1 MSTPKQ
7 KLEEGGPCP
16 CCGGKL
22 KFPPPENCSC
32 HINPPCSS
40 CTSVVLTCEDCGWED
55 GMEIERG
62 IDPSDRSDTPET
74 DAAVFDIPNY
84 GADGTGSRVA
94 VVHYQVAVR
103 LERERDAARARVAEL
118 EAQHEKY
125 QAIVFKARDI
135 LKCGHIDNM
144 ASSLQT
150 LCNRYNDAQAQIATL
165 EAECERLKHE
175 RNRAGMDA
183 RKEMMDE
190 LAKLKDP
197 VAVHINMLRGTIATP
212 SPEAVE
218 YAKALNRRVD
228 VENVLYQVA
237 AGKREPLT
245 PDECRELANKL
256 GVSPA

>member
-1 MSTPKQ
+1 
-7 KLEEGGPCP
+7 
-16 CCGGKL
+16 
-22 KFPPPENCSC
+22 
-32 HINPPCSS
+32 
-40 CTSVVLTCEDCGWED
+40 
-55 GMEIERG
+55 MEIERG

-212 SPEAVE
+212 SVE
-218 YAKALNRRVD
+218 LMEHVWGQSVQTQQSLERPDRPGWWWVWWPKEKEWTPVD
-228 VENVLYQVA
+228 VSIPDHWW
-237 AGKREPLT
+237 AGQWLPAT
-245 PDECRELANKL
+245 PPPVPVMSEKEDAR
-256 GVSPA
+256 

>member
-1 MSTPKQ
+1 
-7 KLEEGGPCP
+7 
-16 CCGGKL
+16 
-22 KFPPPENCSC
+22 
-32 HINPPCSS
+32 
-40 CTSVVLTCEDCGWED
+40 
-55 GMEIERG
+55 MEIERG

-144 ASSLQT
+144 ASSLHT

-212 SPEAVE
+212 SVELMEHVWGQSVQTQQPLERPDRPGWWWVWVDYDQYGWAGVYVDEHDLETAVE
-218 YAKALNRRVD
+218 GQWL
-228 VENVLYQVA
+228 
-237 AGKREPLT
+237 
-245 PDECRELANKL
+245 
-256 GVSPA
+256 PATLPPVPSEKEAQQ